1 MDLSK
6 EDFIKAKVL
15 FKLARKEIYGGKHL
29 SLDLL
34 KHGFKGHEMGEVDK
48 AAEELIRKGW
58 LLVKP
63 AHYGKQVML
72 NLEYSKEIREFIRK
86 MLENLPPFSEMLKW
100 MKL

>member
-6 EDFIKAKVL
+6 RTFIKAKIL

-34 KHGFKGHEMGEVDK
+34 KHGFKGHETGEVDS
-48 AAEELIRKGW
+48 AAEELIKQGW

-63 AHYGKQVML
+63 AHYGKQVMINL
-72 NLEYSKEIREFIRK
+72 NYSKEIKEFIRK
-86 MLENLPPFSEMLKW
+86 VLGNLPPFSEMLKW
-100 MKL
+100 MKF